1 MEKDYWEGTPTRL
14 LRELTDIIDQVKPE
28 LKRSNLWPKAS
39 NKLTSKINEIVSNLK
54 EKDVEI
60 ITGEKN
66 IEGNRVIKIRKLLKE
81 RNAERKEGGE
91 DDRLFNPYIHRLGH
105 SDVFECDKCP
115 QKGDIHYMKQ
125 HVC

>member
-1 MEKDYWEGTPTRL
+1 
-14 LRELTDIIDQVKPE
+14 
-28 LKRSNLWPKAS
+28 
-39 NKLTSKINEIVSNLK
+39 LK

-66 IEGNRVIKIRKLLKE
+66 IEGNRVIKIRKLLPKTRRMLKE
-81 RNAERKEGGE
+81 KMVVKMIGY
-91 DDRLFNPYIHRLGH
+91 LTYIHRLGY